1 MFQRFLFL
9 GCLQLLLG
17 RQTIIHPQLLYI
29 IIPVATTIE
38 HDGCSAQGCAL
49 IAYTIASIYLS
60 ICTHSH
66 SVKSMSRDDRQ
77 TCLLAWMMNSIIID
91 FTLLLASTSYS
102 YVLCVLYCLLAWMMN
117 SIIIDLHLFQLASAT
132 LTYSMCSLLS
142 S

>member
-102 YVLCVLYCLLAWMMN
+102 YVLYVLYCLLALKSVQ
-117 SIIIDLHLFQLASAT
+117 SICLLIQIL
-132 LTYSMCSLLS
+132 LLS
-142 S
+142 RTACVYIPNDTT